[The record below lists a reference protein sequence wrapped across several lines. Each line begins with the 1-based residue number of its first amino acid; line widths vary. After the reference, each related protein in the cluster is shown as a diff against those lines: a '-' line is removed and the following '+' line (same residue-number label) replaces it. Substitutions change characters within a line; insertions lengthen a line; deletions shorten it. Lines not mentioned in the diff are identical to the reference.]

1 VGGGVVMNRQNKST
15 QINFYYFPLFFQNF
29 DMVSLSKKST
39 LKFYFHIKKTMVFQ
53 NFLKTKI
60 GSENLPQKF

>member
-1 VGGGVVMNRQNKST
+1 
-15 QINFYYFPLFFQNF
+15 
-29 DMVSLSKKST
+29 MVSLSKKST